1 MKKVIFVFVIAFI
14 FNISVNTDSKGQSI
28 EIVGGN
34 MLNGA
39 LTGSIL
45 GVATM
50 GLQDDSGFGPLR
62 IGLGSG
68 ILAGAGIAVY
78 DITTLPQGQQLFISG
93 TFNDGNNSS
102 IIILLDT
109 VYGASIGAALGA
121 AVVLISNDS
130 LLDGLQY
137 GTSVGAWTGF
147 GFGLIDSFIL
157 AERNR
162 DLISQ
167 SLNERNGI
175 FSYKNNG
182 YELGLLKPEL
192 FAYTNLS
199 GKNLSIDI
207 QPAVSLISLKK
218 SF

>member
-1 MKKVIFVFVIAFI
+1 MKKIIF
-14 FNISVNTDSKGQSI
+14 ISLVTLFLNFAIYSNSKAQSI

-50 GLQDDSGFGPLR
+50 GLQDNSGFGPLR

-68 ILAGAGIAVY
+68 ILGGAGIAVY
-78 DITTLPQGQQLFISG
+78 DITTLPQDQQLFISG
-93 TFNDGNNSS
+93 IFNDGNNSS

-109 VYGASIGAALGA
+109 VYGASVGAALGA

-162 DLISQ
+162 DLVSQ
-167 SLNERNGI
+167 SFNERNGI

-182 YELGLLKPEL
+182 YEVGVIKPEL
-192 FAYTNLS
+192 FTYTNLS

-207 QPAVSLISLKK
+207 QPAVNLISFKK
-218 SF
+218 TF